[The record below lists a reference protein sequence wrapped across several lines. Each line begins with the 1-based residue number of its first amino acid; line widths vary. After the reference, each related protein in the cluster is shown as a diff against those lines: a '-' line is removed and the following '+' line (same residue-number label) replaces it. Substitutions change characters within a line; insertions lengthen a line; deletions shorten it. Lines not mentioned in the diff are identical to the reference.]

1 MSSAAPPLAKDAS
14 AQDLVPRWQRPAS
27 GMDYKPK
34 NLQRIPSLGRCQG
47 NADGSYSG
55 TGSISPVASVHFS
68 DQTMPCSASG
78 ILTCMS

>member
-1 MSSAAPPLAKDAS
+1 
-14 AQDLVPRWQRPAS
+14 
-27 GMDYKPK
+27 MDHKPK
-34 NLQRIPSLGRCQG
+34 NAQGIPSLGLCQG